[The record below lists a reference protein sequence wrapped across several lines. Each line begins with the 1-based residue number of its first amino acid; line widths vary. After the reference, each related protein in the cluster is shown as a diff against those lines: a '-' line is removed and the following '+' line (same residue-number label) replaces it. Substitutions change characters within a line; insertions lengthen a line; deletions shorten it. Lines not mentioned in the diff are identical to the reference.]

1 MLLTIHLAFSK
12 ITCQLDS
19 LEVSQSSKINILN
32 QFYLVET
39 IKVPAMGDS
48 ITEGTIEEFV
58 KRKYKHTHRLLDS
71 LVTLHQQLNYNFCFT
86 LFRTG

>member
-1 MLLTIHLAFSK
+1 MY
-12 ITCQLDS
+12 
-19 LEVSQSSKINILN
+19 ILN

-58 KRKYKHTHRLLDS
+58 KRKYKNTHRLLDS
-71 LVTLHQQLNYNFCFT
+71 
-86 LFRTG
+86 